1 MKKPSFRPVLTA
13 IAAACLLPAAVHAQ
27 TTLQSPGGQL
37 GESAAQPAG
46 QTTATP
52 MSTPMG
58 TSMTIPVSPAQS
70 LSQPFPPVSSAADQ
84 REGLQFRVRGGVERD
99 DNVTRVNGSITPEI
113 SDTIA
118 NLGVGL
124 RYQKRVSQ
132 QQFVVDAQ
140 VDRYS
145 YDTLNADYTTL
156 NYSAAWMFRFGNRIE
171 GVASADRRQF
181 RDVSANGTVGIINRR
196 TERTELVEGGYRL
209 GADWRVLA
217 GLQQTTTNSSDPAS
231 WDGNQRVT
239 STRLGAS
246 YTTPRGSSVTTRWR
260 HGEGEY
266 RNSPIAGDFTDDE
279 IDATVRWVLSPIT
292 TVEGRIGHLQRD
304 HDGALAGR
312 DFSGMVGG
320 ANVTWQATAKTR
332 VQAGYARDLG
342 TYLVPGT
349 ASGHLSSDR
358 WYIGP
363 SFRFTEQTT
372 LNARYEHETRRFEDV
387 AGAGGVPVADTGRR
401 DKYNVLSAGID
412 WQVRRTIGV
421 SLQLRNEKR
430 SSPLPEANYRANV
443 IGLTAR
449 LTI

>member
-27 TTLQSPGGQL
+27 TTLQSPGGRL

-70 LSQPFPPVSSAADQ
+70 ISQPFSPVSSAADQ

-99 DNVTRVNGSITPEI
+99 DNVTRVNVGEI
-113 SDTIA
+113 SDTIT

-181 RDVSANGTVGIINRR
+181 RDVTANGTTGIINRR

-217 GLQQTTTNSSDPAS
+217 GLQQTTTDSSDPTS
-231 WDGNQRVT
+231 WDANQRVT

-266 RNSPIAGDFTDDE
+266 RNAPVAGDFSEDE
-279 IDATVRWVLSPIT
+279 VDATVRWAVSPIT
-292 TVEGRIGHLQRD
+292 TVEGRLGHLSRD
-304 HDGALAGR
+304 HDGALAPR
-312 DFSGMVGG
+312 DFSGVVGG
-320 ANVTWQATAKTR
+320 INATYDVTAKTR
-332 VQAGYARDLG
+332 IQAGYARDLG
-342 TYLVPGT
+342 TYLEPSA

-387 AGAGGVPVADTGRR
+387 RGLAGAAIPDTGRR

-430 SSPLPEANYRANV
+430 SSTLPQFDYRANV